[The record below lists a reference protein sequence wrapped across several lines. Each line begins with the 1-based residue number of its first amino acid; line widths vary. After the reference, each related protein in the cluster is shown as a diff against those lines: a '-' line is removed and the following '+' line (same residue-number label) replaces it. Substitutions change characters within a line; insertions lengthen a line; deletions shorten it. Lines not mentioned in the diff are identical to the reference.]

1 MSLEYRTN
9 NVGLTG
15 IRTKISALSL
25 LTVKLYFSL
34 NSRGQADHEALA
46 QLLVDLTWF
55 HLVFLFS
62 HKSSW

>member
-1 MSLEYRTN
+1 MQESRCMSLEYQTN

-34 NSRGQADHEALA
+34 NSRGQADHEGACA
-46 QLLVDLTWF
+46 AF
-55 HLVFLFS
+55 G
-62 HKSSW
+62 

>member
-1 MSLEYRTN
+1 MQESRCMSLEYRT

-34 NSRGQADHEALA
+34 NSRGQADHEGACA
-46 QLLVDLTWF
+46 AF
-55 HLVFLFS
+55 G
-62 HKSSW
+62 